1 MAITQIS
8 QVQVRRGLE
17 QDLPQLAAGELGWST
32 DAQRL
37 YIGNGVIGA
46 PDYAPALGQ
55 TEILTQNSILNFTTT
70 FTANVALL
78 QSNVAIIQGNIVTL
92 TAEVAA
98 LAGGATT
105 YSATVSGSGTLA
117 AFNANTG
124 IITYT
129 LNQGGSTMRTGQ
141 IKFAYNSAISYVSY
155 DEEYTESVTAPTN
168 IVFSMVSNSTY
179 AGLTYTT
186 VSSTNIQYQVLS
198 V

>member
-1 MAITQIS
+1 
-8 QVQVRRGLE
+8 
-17 QDLPQLAAGELGWST
+17 
-32 DAQRL
+32 L

-55 TEILTQNSILNFTTT
+55 TEILTQNSILNFTTN